1 MKLTGSPSAGS
12 SGNGKKLEKG
22 EKTKREK
29 EEEKGEAEKEE
40 GEREEGEWEV
50 EKEEVEKEEVVE
62 VVEEVEREE
71 GEGEMEGWGVP
82 LHQEPLLEASGS
94 STPPCGKLQRAKN
107 YLLKMELE
115 NVYDN
120 SPKAK
125 ED

>member
-1 MKLTGSPSAGS
+1 M
-12 SGNGKKLEKG
+12 
-22 EKTKREK
+22 
-29 EEEKGEAEKEE
+29 
-40 GEREEGEWEV
+40 
-50 EKEEVEKEEVVE
+50 
-62 VVEEVEREE
+62 EREE

>member
-40 GEREEGEWEV
+40 GEREEGEW
-50 EKEEVEKEEVVE
+50 EVEKEEVVE